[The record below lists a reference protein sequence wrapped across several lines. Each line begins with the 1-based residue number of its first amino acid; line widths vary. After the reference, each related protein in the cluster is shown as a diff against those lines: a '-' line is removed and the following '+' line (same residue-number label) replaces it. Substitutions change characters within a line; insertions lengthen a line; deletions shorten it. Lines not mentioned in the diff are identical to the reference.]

1 MEMSLTNQN
10 FKHFPPEMIM
20 NNTKKFYPSPMINP
34 AKNTSF
40 EIASSLTVIRN
51 FRRHIITT
59 K

>member
-20 NNTKKFYPSPMINP
+20 NNTKKFYPMINP

>member
-20 NNTKKFYPSPMINP
+20 NNTKKFYPMINP

-59 K
+59 E

>member
-1 MEMSLTNQN
+1 MTNQN

-51 FRRHIITT
+51 FRRYIITT
-59 K
+59 E